1 MRVLAF
7 RKRLHYLIIRGGSGM
22 KNLEECIAIY
32 YTKMTKTDKQ
42 IFEKILAGAKEF
54 SVLPIH
60 EVAYRLQVSSPTV
73 LRAVKKIGYSG
84 YPEFRLSLK
93 EYLSKEDEK
102 EQKSEKPQPENLVN
116 SIIGTYERFLNLL
129 KSVDLEK
136 DILQIVSWMKRAKDV
151 KAIGIGNSA
160 LPAQQL
166 IYSLYSQGKFFEAI
180 TTKTQIYYLKQALD
194 PETVYFIYS
203 VSGLNEYQE
212 LMDAAKK
219 KKIKTV
225 LVTMTKDTRVS
236 MSAYK
241 TVLLPTAITFM
252 RKDGSL
258 RQIDVRFGLF
268 LFSEIISY
276 YYNFESDKA
285 EKKRIKKVSEIAQ
298 K

>member
-1 MRVLAF
+1 
-7 RKRLHYLIIRGGSGM
+7 M
-22 KNLEECIAIY
+22 KNVEECIAIY

-42 IFEKILAGAKEF
+42 IFEKILASPQEF

-60 EVAYRLQVSSPTV
+60 EVAHRLQVSSPTV

-93 EYLSKEDEK
+93 EYLFKDK
-102 EQKSEKPQPENLVN
+102 KSDPSRQDNLIT

-136 DILQIVSWMKRAKDV
+136 DVLQIVSWMKQAKDV
-151 KAIGIGNSA
+151 KVLGIGNSA

-166 IYSLYSQGKFFEAI
+166 VYSLYTQGKFFEAI
-180 TTKTQIYYLKQALD
+180 TTETQIYYLKQALD
-194 PETVYFIYS
+194 PDTVYFIYS
-203 VSGLNEYQE
+203 VSGLSEYQE
-212 LMDAAKK
+212 LMDAAKEK
-219 KKIKTV
+219 KVKTV
-225 LVTMTKDTRVS
+225 LITMTKDTRIS

-258 RQIDVRFGLF
+258 RQVDVRFGLF

-276 YYNFESDKA
+276 YYNFESDKP
-285 EKKRIKKVSEIAQ
+285 EKKRTRKMSEYAQ